1 MGRARWCCRPC
12 HTSASEGRRDD
23 GAAWGPRGSRRGAW
37 CHSGGTRSLRV
48 VVHAGCPAGDHRA
61 LASDGVHQLVY
72 VGIARSAPPSRA
84 TLRSRVVG
92 NHIRG
97 TTGQSTLRRSLASL
111 LYEQEGWRSR
121 FTDRPL
127 LVADAEG
134 RLNDWMQKHLAVS
147 WAVIAEPWTV
157 EDHVISELTPPLNQS
172 ANSAH
177 PLYRHVRE
185 ARARWRTAARAA
197 VGTTDE

>member
-1 MGRARWCCRPC
+1 MMELRGDLVGVDEAPGVIP
-12 HTSASEGRRDD
+12 AEPGLY
-23 GAAWGPRGSRRGAW
+23 AWWSMPDALPGITGPS
-37 CHSGGTRSLRV
+37 H
-48 VVHAGCPAGDHRA
+48 P
-61 LASDGVHQLVY
+61 DGVHQLVY
-72 VGIARSAPPSRA
+72 VGIARSAPSSRA

-157 EDHVISELTPPLNQS
+157 EDQVISELTPPLNQS